1 MPVTFVH
8 GRIRADLIGSAE
20 EDHPL
25 FYPGNM

>member
-8 GRIRADLIGSAE
+8 GRIRADLIGSAK

-25 FYPGNM
+25 FYPGE

>member
-25 FYPGNM
+25 FYPGE